1 MENYIAD
8 SPLLLPLRE
17 QHSRLRDGRLS
28 ARTVVEAAVDAH
40 QRRGKHDNAYITW
53 NGDGAFANA
62 AAVDCVLTNG
72 GDAGPL
78 MGCAV
83 SVKDNYGVPG
93 FPIYAGAS
101 ERLPEKWEKAGP
113 VVEVLLSQLPS
124 LMGKTHTVEL
134 AFGGLGTN
142 AHWGAPRNPWDEVS
156 QRVPG
161 GSSSGAGVSLV
172 GGTASL
178 ALGSDTAGSIRI
190 PASMTGVAGLKL
202 TAGRWSIDQIVPL
215 SPTLDTPG
223 LMAFRVDDLAFAFEA
238 MDAAGSKAGRGKSF
252 ELDLADLT
260 FGVPERYFWEC
271 CSPGVAE
278 AVETAIRSL
287 ESAGA
292 RIVKLDLPG
301 AEEVFELF
309 QRGGIAAAELASFL
323 HTENTGLMNRLDR
336 NVALRVEEA
345 QNIPA
350 WEYVHRRQVI
360 DQLSE
365 MAKPYIKKVDAILT
379 PTVAITPPALSD
391 LKDECEY
398 KKSNM
403 LALRNTVVANFLGLC
418 ALTMPVGQDRTGM
431 PVGLQVIGGGNEETF
446 LLEVGRA
453 IERELGTG
461 LDILGTPPEP
471 GTRDRLS

>member
-1 MENYIAD
+1 MAD

-28 ARTVVEAAVDAH
+28 ARTVVDAAVDAH
-40 QRRGKHDNAYITW
+40 QRRGGHDNAYITW
-53 NGDGAFANA
+53 NGDGAVANA
-62 AAVDCVLTNG
+62 TAVDSVLANG

-83 SVKDNYGVPG
+83 SIKDNYGVPG

-101 ERLPEKWEKAGP
+101 ERLPEKWQKAGP
-113 VVEVLLSQLPS
+113 VVETLLSQLPS

-142 AHWGAPRNPWDEVS
+142 AHWGAPRNPWDELR
-156 QRVPG
+156 QRAPG

-190 PASMTGVAGLKL
+190 PAAMTGVAGLKL
-202 TAGRWSIDQIVPL
+202 TAGRWPIDQIVPL

-238 MDAAGSKAGRGKSF
+238 MDPKGRKAGRGNAF
-252 ELDLADLT
+252 DLDLADLT
-260 FGVPERYFWEC
+260 FGVPECYFWES
-271 CSPGVAE
+271 CSPGIAE
-278 AVETAIRSL
+278 TVETAIRSL

-292 RIVKLDLPG
+292 RIVTLDLPG

-309 QRGGIAAAELASFL
+309 QRGGVAAAELASFL
-323 HTENTGLMNRLDR
+323 HTEDTGLIDRLDR

-345 QNIPA
+345 ENIPA
-350 WEYVHRRQVI
+350 WEYVHRRQMI
-360 DQLSE
+360 ERLSE
-365 MAKPYIKKVDAILT
+365 EARPYVDKVDAILT

-391 LKDECEY
+391 LEAEGEY

-403 LALRNTVVANFLGLC
+403 LALRNTVVANFLGLS
-418 ALTMPVGQDRTGM
+418 ALTMPVGRDRAGM
-431 PVGLQVIGGGNEETF
+431 PVGLQVIGGANEESF

-453 IERELGTG
+453 IERKLGTG
-461 LDILGTPPEP
+461 LDILGAPPAP
-471 GTRDRLS
+471 HGSA